1 MNNRADRRKKR
12 KELPRYERIMTPEQQ
27 LNALIKNGITPKNLK
42 DEYHRGYEKG
52 YEDAKEF
59 VGFSMCAALGLAM
72 NDLYGFG
79 KKRVTR
85 TINLAAQYMF
95 NAFTEREIMEEVYNR
110 IGFEF
115 ADDPISG
122 NLVEEID

>member
-1 MNNRADRRKKR
+1 MSNRADRRKKR

-27 LNALIKNGITPKNLK
+27 KAALIKNGITPQDMKR
-42 DEYHRGYEKG
+42 EYHIGYEKG

-59 VGFSMCAALGLAM
+59 VAFSMCAALGLAM

-79 KKRVTR
+79 KKRVVR

-95 NAFTEREIMEEVYNR
+95 NSFSSREIMLEAYKR

-115 ADDPISG
+115 DDDPISG
-122 NLVEEID
+122 TLVEEVE